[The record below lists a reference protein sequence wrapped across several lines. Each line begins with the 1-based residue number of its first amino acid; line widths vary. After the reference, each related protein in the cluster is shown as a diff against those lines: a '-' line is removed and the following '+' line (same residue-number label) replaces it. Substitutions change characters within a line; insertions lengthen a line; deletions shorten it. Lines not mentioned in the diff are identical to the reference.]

1 MDPHWGY
8 PETWPM
14 RSHRVARGTP
24 AVAFAVLLS
33 ISACSSPAAKPP
45 ARGIATVA
53 TTSNAEATTSTMA
66 TTSAGKTH
74 LTAYTNDDG
83 PSSTVVLSGA
93 VGDYGKAQSVNPD
106 GSVNNKHDSQLN
118 LVLSRGSFR
127 LSIAGLDKKLVAA
140 MARLRIDTTTCSGNA
155 SVSSPAPV
163 IAGSGT
169 GSYQGIGGT
178 FMLTATLDEVY
189 QPAGCSETSPYLAQV
204 IVITGS
210 GMVTAG

>member
-1 MDPHWGY
+1 
-8 PETWPM
+8 M
-14 RSHRVARGTP
+14 RPNRVTHGIP
-24 AVAFAVLLS
+24 AVALAVLLP
-33 ISACSSPAAKPP
+33 ISACSSPAGKPST
-45 ARGIATVA
+45 RGNTTVA
-53 TTSNAEATTSTMA
+53 TTSTAEATTSTMA
-66 TTSAGKTH
+66 MPSPGNTH
-74 LTAYTNDDG
+74 LTAYTDNDG

-127 LSIAGLDKKLVAA
+127 LSIAGLDKKLVAT
-140 MARLRIDTTTCSGNA
+140 MAHLRVDTTTCSGNA
-155 SVSSPAPV
+155 SVSSPTPV

-169 GSYQGIGGT
+169 GSYRGIRGT

-189 QPAGCSETSPYLAQV
+189 QPTDCSETSPYLAQA

-210 GMVTAG
+210 GMVTTD